1 LGEVTLKPG
10 CECPSL
16 PVPEL
21 RPHVL
26 EFIQRAGAFVP
37 TPATRKVLAN
47 VEAEGFHSRDQDDG

>member
-1 LGEVTLKPG
+1 M
-10 CECPSL
+10 
-16 PVPEL
+16 VPEL